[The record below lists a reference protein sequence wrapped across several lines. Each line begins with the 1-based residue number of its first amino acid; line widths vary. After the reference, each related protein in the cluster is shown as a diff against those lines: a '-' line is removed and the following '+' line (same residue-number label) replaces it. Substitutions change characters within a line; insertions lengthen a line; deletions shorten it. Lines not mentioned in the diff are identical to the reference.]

1 MTPAE
6 VYRQAA
12 RIVDQ
17 SRGSRNRYACYA
29 IYRAQGE
36 ICHYEENF
44 SNWLVGRFHSI
55 LAPHWALPGD
65 KWYADY
71 ERPAC
76 PVIALLLMAEMVETG
91 DA

>member
-17 SRGSRNRYACYA
+17 SRGSVHRYSCYA
-29 IYRAQGE
+29 IYHAQGGRGRRTD
-36 ICHYEENF
+36 IDP
-44 SNWLVGRFHSI
+44 LVHRFLNSI
-55 LAPHWALPGD
+55 LQPPWVCCE
-65 KWYADY
+65 WYADY